1 MGITAVLAGA
11 FGFVP
16 VVPLLAGYFLN
27 VKHAVAATVF
37 AVVSAFCLACAGSL
51 DLTGWNVF
59 AFGAMPG
66 ASAMEDAALSLVAS
80 PSVWAM
86 AASWLVAAVVGSL
99 LCARGN
105 RGLAACGMLAATA
118 ILVLGVIAAARLGGA
133 DFPDVAQLAPA
144 LVAGIA
150 TTCATAAGV
159 PSRE

>member
-1 MGITAVLAGA
+1 MLLRLQRLPWFRRFAWHARLAR
-11 FGFVP
+11 F
-16 VVPLLAGYFLN
+16 
-27 VKHAVAATVF
+27 
-37 AVVSAFCLACAGSL
+37 
-51 DLTGWNVF
+51 DGWNVF

-66 ASAMEDAALSLVAS
+66 ASAMEDAALLLVAS
-80 PSVWAM
+80 PGVWGM

-150 TTCATAAGV
+150 MTCATAAGV

>member
-1 MGITAVLAGA
+1 M
-11 FGFVP
+11 
-16 VVPLLAGYFLN
+16 VPLLAGYFLN

-80 PSVWAM
+80 PNVWAM
-86 AASWLVAAVVGSL
+86 AASWLVGAVVGSL

-118 ILVLGVIAAARLGGA
+118 ILVLGVIAATRLGGA

-150 TTCATAAGV
+150 MTCATAAGV